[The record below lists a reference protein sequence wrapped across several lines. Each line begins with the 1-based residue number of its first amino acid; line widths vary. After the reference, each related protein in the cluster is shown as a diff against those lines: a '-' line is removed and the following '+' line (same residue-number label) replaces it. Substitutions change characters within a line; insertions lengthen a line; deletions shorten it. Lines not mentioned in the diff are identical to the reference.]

1 MEITICPGKAPRR
14 AAVPLSKSEG
24 HRALILAAMAQG
36 ETLLPRLPAS
46 GDLLATMDCL
56 RQMGTSFTE
65 RENSLLVTPIAG
77 PPAAPL
83 RLDCRESG
91 STLRFLLPVA
101 AALGLRAIFTG
112 QGRLPQRPVEALLA
126 ALQRNGITAEVR
138 QHPWEIELAGRLT
151 PGAFFLPGN
160 VSSQYVS
167 GLMLALPLLTGPS
180 EIRLTG
186 ALESAGYAGMTEE
199 MLRRFGLELEKT
211 PMGWRIPGE
220 MKYQSPGRLALG
232 GDWSHA
238 AFWLAAGCLA
248 GPVTVTPWTAPFWIS
263 RSVNWLSKR
272 MSAPRSSRNWVSRQV
287 EVMPSTS

>member
-112 QGRLPQRPVEALLA
+112 RGRLPQRPVEALLA
-126 ALQRNGITAEVR
+126 ALRRNGITAEVR

-151 PGAFFLPGN
+151 PGAFSLPGN

-232 GDWSHA
+232 
-238 AFWLAAGCLA
+238 AAGLLRGSALVLVPAAAAWVATRPMALICFWREMEDTTSMA
-248 GPVTVTPWTAPFWIS
+248 CSTPCC
-263 RSVNWLSKR
+263 R
-272 MSAPRSSRNWVSRQV
+272 
-287 EVMPSTS
+287 